1 MTPTLLTLTVLL
13 LVPSD
18 SETPRKP
25 HPFAPSL
32 PQLTDEEE
40 DKLDDIINRFIL
52 HDSGRLPGAEGTR
65 ARAEFDKLGP
75 NAIPALIR
83 GLRRGNDALNA
94 LGVAAATYENDVRDL
109 ARDQL
114 ARQLGNLSPADLKEK
129 FKDDKAEIRAAA
141 IRVAADKG
149 LRWGAELIDLLADEN
164 R

>member
-75 NAIPALIR
+75 DAIPALIR
-83 GLRRGNDALNA
+83 GLNKAGPSIIVVLP
-94 LGVAAATYENDVRDL
+94 
-109 ARDQL
+109 
-114 ARQLGNLSPADLKEK
+114 LSSPKS
-129 FKDDKAEIRAAA
+129 
-141 IRVAADKG
+141 
-149 LRWGAELIDLLADEN
+149 
-164 R
+164 